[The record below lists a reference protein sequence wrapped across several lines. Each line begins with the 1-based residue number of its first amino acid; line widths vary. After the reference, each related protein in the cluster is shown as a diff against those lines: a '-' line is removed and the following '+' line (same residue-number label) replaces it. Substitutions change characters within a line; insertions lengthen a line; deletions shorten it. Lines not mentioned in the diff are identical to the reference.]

1 MVSVRVR
8 VRDGVSGV
16 SIEKKEESVG
26 IVGDKTVFRRCLNH
40 GVN

>member
-1 MVSVRVR
+1 MVSVC
-8 VRDGVSGV
+8 VRDGVSVV

-26 IVGDKTVFRRCLNH
+26 IVGNKTAFRWCLNQ